1 MNFSLDFPFAYGK
14 PEAVAGFRRECEDFV
29 VVEQLGLEPAGHGEH
44 WLVEVLKRDDNTPW
58 VAKQLARL
66 CRVSPR
72 DVGYCGMKDR
82 RAVTRQ
88 WFSIY
93 QPKGGTPAWQ
103 ELNSD
108 TIHWLQS
115 IRHTRKL
122 RRGEHQGNHFEIR
135 LRDCHDS
142 EQIIEQRLARISQQ
156 GVPNYFGEQRFGRD
170 AGNLHRVDE
179 VLAKRG
185 RKNTQDAMVLS
196 AARSW
201 LFNQVLAARVQA
213 GNWHTALAEERDISG
228 PLWGRGR
235 NPASDAVRELEYQA
249 LAPWQHW
256 LQGLEH
262 AGLSQERRP
271 LVLLPQALDWHWDGD
286 DLLLHFGLP
295 PGQFATALLRELA
308 QLKTPD
314 LDTESV

>member
-1 MNFSLDFPFAYGK
+1 MNFSLDFPFAYGR
-14 PEAVAGFRRECEDFV
+14 PAAVAGFRQACEDFV
-29 VVEQLGLEPAGHGEH
+29 VVEQLGLEPAGQGEH
-44 WLVEVLKRDDNTPW
+44 WLVEILKRDDNTPW

-66 CRVSPR
+66 CGVSPR

-88 WFSIY
+88 WFSVY
-93 QPKGGTPAWQ
+93 LPKGDAPDWAA
-103 ELNSD
+103 LNSD

-115 IRHTRKL
+115 VRHTRKL
-122 RRGEHQGNHFEIR
+122 RRGEHAGNTFEIR
-135 LRDCHDS
+135 LRDCASHRQD
-142 EQIIEQRLARISQQ
+142 IEQRLSQIARL

-170 AGNLHRVDE
+170 ADNLQRVE
-179 VLAKRG
+179 TVLAKRG
-185 RKNTQDAMVLS
+185 RKNTQEAMVLS

-213 GNWHTALAEERDISG
+213 GNWCDFLPGETELTG

-235 NPASDAVRELEYQA
+235 NPAPESVCALEMQA
-249 LAPWQHW
+249 LAPWQTW

-262 AGLSQERRP
+262 AGLSQERR
-271 LVLLPQALDWHWDGD
+271 ALILQPRDLQWHWDGD
-286 DLLLHFGLP
+286 DLLLQFGLP

-314 LDTESV
+314 LDIGSV